1 MIYSR
6 CTAPSTDIDGG
17 RFIQH
22 SAAHTNLLS
31 ETCELK
37 QLWDDHGI
45 VGDVKVTIISHVE
58 PVPYPDYTLS
68 SHLQY
73 TFHVQIFMIYW
84 HQIFCI
90 N

>member
-17 RFIQH
+17 QFIQCL
-22 SAAHTNLLS
+22 AAHTNLLC
-31 ETCELK
+31 ETHELK

-58 PVPYPDYTLS
+58 PVPYSDYTLL
-68 SHLQY
+68 SHLQA
-73 TFHVQIFMIYW
+73 TFHA
-84 HQIFCI
+84 QIFCI